1 MYGNMQPTDSLF
13 TLSLHAIQGVSVVFR
28 TAMSYS
34 EPIGGVYMGI
44 FDSFKELIGNK
55 ISDIAPEELV
65 NKAGEL
71 LNGEQVSEQAQQ
83 AVDSVTEA
91 AGVDNLTDQASDLAQ
106 QGTELGQEAMDQGAE
121 ALQGAADQGT
131 EAVQQVT
138 EQANEATG
146 SLTEKAQGLLSNFT
160 DKWK

>member
-1 MYGNMQPTDSLF
+1 
-13 TLSLHAIQGVSVVFR
+13 
-28 TAMSYS
+28 
-34 EPIGGVYMGI
+34 MGI

-55 ISDIAPEELV
+55 ISDIAPEGLA

-83 AVDSVTEA
+83 TVDSVTEA

-106 QGTELGQEAMDQGAE
+106 QGTVLGQEAMDQGTE
-121 ALQGAADQGT
+121 ALQGAADQGE

-146 SLTEKAQGLLSNFT
+146 NLTEKAQGLLSNFT

>member
-1 MYGNMQPTDSLF
+1 
-13 TLSLHAIQGVSVVFR
+13 
-28 TAMSYS
+28 
-34 EPIGGVYMGI
+34 MGI

-71 LNGEQVSEQAQQ
+71 LDGEQVSDQAQQ

-91 AGVDNLTDQASDLAQ
+91 AGVDHITDQASDLAQ
-106 QGTELGQEAMDQGAE
+106 QGTELGQEAINQGS
-121 ALQGAADQGT
+121 

-138 EQANEATG
+138 EQANEATE
-146 SLTEKAQGLLSNFT
+146 SLTEKAQGLFSSFT

>member
-1 MYGNMQPTDSLF
+1 MQPTDSLF